1 MHIKGCIDSYSNGI
15 VNGWLVTDNEQPVS
29 IVIDGDTVADINELF
44 LRQDILD
51 LGITDKA
58 AGFSIDVTE
67 FLSSKVGSITLRLV
81 QGDLI
86 IASYEAII
94 PSKVNIIKNDYLAL
108 QDQNSIT
115 DWSIATNHR
124 VGLSLTSFIA
134 PKGIKHA
141 NGYYTRFSFGDIN
154 NTRHQLFLT
163 PSLNF
168 ESCQAK
174 TLKLAVV
181 GKASHDSHL
190 HLVLTDK
197 SGQRV
202 LNEPILL
209 SPKWQHL
216 VVELEEEYAEGLLS
230 AELDLSFTIKHH
242 GRRFIDI
249 AMIQLSEQLLD
260 PIEQAKAPEET
271 DFTTTNI
278 IKNGDLKSWPNGI
291 IFNSLKRGQELA
303 ENWLVEMNKA
313 NQGKVAVAAIS
324 DNSQKDPLGATITSQ
339 FGLRV
344 RSKELDGY
352 ARLIIPFA
360 KQSLNEVNYQFELD
374 IEATGLGKKVTLPR
388 IYIIARDAHNDAVI
402 YNIVRKRVV
411 SNREKI
417 SLNIDAIEIN
427 KILNS
432 SLALPSLTL
441 AIDLPNDND
450 ISVYGLSLVAKSN
463 NEKPQLVET
472 ESITHSS
479 LRFEDTSITAQLSVL
494 KGLDAWSSEKA
505 IKPENKQSLIKH
517 DNETT
522 LKSNN
527 EFVAHISALTPHKL
541 TRPSREFPFVDIIVP
556 VYNACDDV
564 LLCLSS
570 LIEKTDLLHRVI
582 VINDGQ
588 DKRTAI
594 MLDAFNSSYNHL
606 EVITNP
612 ENIGYTRSVNKGIG
626 HSNADWVVVLNSDTI
641 VSEGWLG
648 KLMNCALS
656 QDNVGMVGALSNAA
670 SWQSVPKVHDASG
683 DWHLN
688 PLPEHMTIDDV
699 ANKIAQLSQRDYPEV
714 GVINGFCQLINTR
727 MLDNIGLLDD
737 VAFPIGYG
745 EENDMC
751 ARAVKAGYTL
761 LIADDTYV
769 FHAKSKSFG
778 HSKRK
783 ELAKQGSAAL
793 KKKHPDV
800 DWGDVTKRI
809 FEHPSLVELRKQLA
823 VSLAE

>member
-15 VNGWLVTDNEQPVS
+15 VNGWLVTDNEKPVS
-29 IVIDGDTVADINELF
+29 IVIDGDTVTDINELF

-67 FLSSKVGSITLRLV
+67 FLNSKVGSITIKLA

-86 IASYEAII
+86 IASYEAYI

-124 VGLSLTSFIA
+124 VGLSLANFIA

-141 NGYYTRFSFGDIN
+141 SGYYTRFSFGDIN

-168 ESCQAK
+168 DNCQAK

-209 SPKWQHL
+209 THKWQHL
-216 VVELEEEYAEGLLS
+216 VVELEEEYVEGLLS

-249 AMIQLSEQLLD
+249 AMIQLSEQLLE
-260 PIEQAKAPEET
+260 PIEQTATPEET
-271 DFTTTNI
+271 DFTTNNI

-291 IFNSLKRGQELA
+291 VFNQLKRGQELA
-303 ENWLVEMNKA
+303 ENWLLEMNKA

-324 DNSQKDPLGATITSQ
+324 DNSQNDPLGATITSQ

-360 KQSLNEVNYQFELD
+360 KQSLNEINYQFELD

-427 KILNS
+427 KMLNS
-432 SLALPSLTL
+432 SLAMPSLTL

-450 ISVYGLSLVAKSN
+450 ISVYGVSLIAKSN
-463 NEKPQLVET
+463 NEKSQLVET
-472 ESITHSS
+472 ESITPSS
-479 LRFEDTSITAQLSVL
+479 LRFEDKSITAQLSVL

-505 IKPENKQSLIKH
+505 IKPENKQNLIKH
-517 DNETT
+517 DNEIT

-588 DKRTAI
+588 DERTAI

-688 PLPEHMTIDDV
+688 PLPKNMTIDDV
-699 ANKIAQLSQRDYPEV
+699 ANKIAELSQRDYPEV

-751 ARAVKAGYTL
+751 ARAVKGGYTL

-778 HSKRK
+778 HTKRK